1 MAMGI
6 DELLRK
12 AVLSATDGSAGG
24 SIGGGDFGGTS
35 PAQAALSIE
44 QVTQFI
50 ELMAAQQV
58 MLSEARTVTSSA
70 AKWNES
76 IIDMNGRVMRPGTE
90 AQRLLESQR
99 RKPNT
104 GIVEISTVLGR
115 AEIPVSDETMED
127 NVAGANIVASIQRI
141 LADQA
146 GFDTE
151 DLFVNGV
158 LGGGSDTWNSLLY
171 GWLYQAIHG
180 RSGAGNDTPNT
191 FSAASFG
198 KDYQAIFKKMIQKMP
213 KRFLRNLKVDGNFY
227 VPVTLEQGWRDILA
241 SRGTPLGDMM
251 LTGSQQL
258 TYQGINIV
266 GAPSFDAGI
275 GSGVNSSPD
284 TATILLT
291 RNKNLYAGY
300 HRGMKFETFRDPREG
315 ATSFLISCRVDAEI
329 AVINATV
336 TATAVDVSLD

>member
-1 MAMGI
+1 MTLGI
-6 DELLRK
+6 EELLSK
-12 AVLSATDGSAGG
+12 AVLSATDGTAGALP
-24 SIGGGDFGGTS
+24 GGGDFGGSS

-90 AQRLLESQR
+90 AQRLLEGQR

-115 AEIPVSDETMED
+115 AEVPVSDETMED
-127 NVAGANIVASIQRI
+127 NVAGQNIVASIQRV

-146 GFDTE
+146 GFDVE

-158 LGGGSDTWNSLLY
+158 LGGGSDAWTSLLN
-171 GWLYQAIHG
+171 GWLYQAING
-180 RSGAGNDTPNT
+180 RSGAGNDSPNT
-191 FSAASFG
+191 FNASSFG
-198 KDYQAIFKKMIQKMP
+198 KDYQAIFKKMIQSMP
-213 KRFLRNLKVDGNFY
+213 KRYLRNLKVDGRFY

-241 SRGTPLGDMM
+241 SRGTPLGDLM
-251 LTGSQQL
+251 LTTSNDL
-258 TYQGINIV
+258 TYQGVKIV
-266 GAPSFDAGI
+266 AAPSFDAGI
-275 GSGVNSSPD
+275 AAGSPD
-284 TATILLT
+284 TCTILLS
-291 RNKNLYAGY
+291 RDKNLYAGY

-329 AVINATV
+329 AVVNATV
-336 TATAVDVSLD
+336 AATSVNVELD